1 MSGPQTMR
9 VLNDLAM
16 KMNRVRFRR
25 RHPDAVLP
33 TYATPQSAC
42 FDVSACLSA
51 GMQISSYDSKNEPN
65 TYTLKDAKVII
76 HPGERYLIPTGWAVA
91 CPRGYSLRLYSRSG
105 LSLKSGL
112 MLVNGIGVVDED
124 YRHEVCVL
132 FMNAS
137 RCATTIEHG
146 MRICQGEFVP
156 QQQETT
162 DFQIVEVADEQWF
175 TTRRNGGFG
184 STGVK

>member
-1 MSGPQTMR
+1 MMGMTDLALKMSTVRFR
-9 VLNDLAM
+9 VLN
-16 KMNRVRFRR
+16 
-25 RHPDAVLP
+25 PDAKLP
-33 TYATPQSAC
+33 SYGTPQSAC
-42 FDVSACLSA
+42 FDVSACLMP
-51 GMQISSYDSKNEPN
+51 GTKISSYTNKNESN
-65 TYTLKDAKVII
+65 EITLSEPKVVI

-132 FMNAS
+132 FANTS
-137 RCATTIEHG
+137 RVATVIEHG

-156 QQQETT
+156 QANEFS
-162 DFQIVEVADEQWF
+162 DFRAVDVSDEQWF
-175 TTRRNGGFG
+175 TTKRNGGFG